1 MASNLSQTA
10 YQGLGG
16 THSERSES
24 CVGHVKLPRTTR
36 PPVATSL
43 CVPPAASLCVPPGY
57 TWRSRASAM
66 SHTTA
71 QPTTRTAAQIRR
83 EFIDFFARK
92 HGHTFVP
99 GSPVVPHDDPTL
111 LFANAGMNQF
121 KDVFLAQGSR
131 DYRRAVNSQKCIRA
145 GGKHNDLEDV
155 GRDDYHHTFFEMLG
169 NWSFGDYFKA
179 EAVAW
184 AWSLLTDPPPQ
195 GWGLDK
201 NRLHATVFGGN
212 DAEGLPP
219 DTEAEEIWK
228 QYIDPARISRWD
240 KKDNFWEMGETGPCG
255 PCSEIHYDFTPD
267 KSGAGLVNAGDPRVI
282 ELWNLVFI
290 QFNRARDGA
299 LTTLPARHVDTGMG
313 LERIVRVL
321 QDKQSNYD
329 IDLFTPIFKAIEART
344 GAHPYRGSLDDPVDT
359 AYRVIADHIRC
370 LTAAITDGA
379 WPGNEGRGYVLRR
392 ILRRAVRH
400 AHQTLQTSGAWLY
413 ELVPTVVRTLGDAF
427 PELDQRP
434 DRVADVIRDEE
445 ESFLRT
451 LDRGLVLFNEAA
463 QVAEMEAHPEGWMK
477 AEAPQRAVIPAD
489 VAFRLHDTFG
499 LPIDLTRVMAE
510 ERGMT
515 VDLDGYEKLM
525 DEARARSRRAA
536 GEKEPMELP
545 AEAGTRLKALG
556 AEPTLDGDKFEG
568 RPVESK
574 VLAIWSGRDV
584 DDSAPRDQRVGVI
597 LDRTNYYAE
606 AGGQVGDEGTIE
618 TDGACKFEV
627 QNTEA
632 CAGYVLH
639 IGRVTEGTLR
649 VGDRVTVSVD
659 RARRESIRA
668 NHTATHL
675 LNYALRDVLG
685 PEEDQK
691 GSLVAPD
698 RLRFDFSC
706 AHAMSDDEIERTQR
720 QVSRDLEKKIPV
732 FAEVVP
738 LKQARSINGVRA
750 VFGEK
755 YPDPVRVVSIGVRL
769 DEVLDDPAA
778 ERWRGFSI
786 ELCGGTHLGDTS
798 EASRFMIVGEQALA
812 AGVRR
817 ITALTGPAA
826 LAADAAA
833 RALEQRARAAAGLDD
848 DRLPGE
854 LDELSTLLDET
865 TIGATARAQITT
877 LLEPSRK
884 RAKTLRKA
892 RQAETRA
899 GLVGEARRIAA
910 AADGPIIVERIPGA
924 NPNDLL
930 SAMDAIRARHAE
942 AAVML
947 IGADEQ
953 ASRVSIVA
961 RVPEALVSRG
971 LKAGDWVREA
981 AEACGG
987 RGGGRA
993 DMAQAGAKN
1002 PQQVPEAITA
1012 ARAFAERALR

>member
-1 MASNLSQTA
+1 
-10 YQGLGG
+10 
-16 THSERSES
+16 
-24 CVGHVKLPRTTR
+24 
-36 PPVATSL
+36 
-43 CVPPAASLCVPPGY
+43 
-57 TWRSRASAM
+57 M

-83 EFIDFFARK
+83 EFIDFFTRK

-99 GSPVVPHDDPTL
+99 SSPVVPHDDPTL

-121 KDVFLAQGSR
+121 KDVFLAQGTR

-179 EAVAW
+179 EAIAW
-184 AWSLLTDPPPQ
+184 AWSLLTDLPPQ
-195 GWGLDK
+195 GWGLAKD
-201 NRLHATVFGGN
+201 RLYATVFGGN

-228 QYIDPARISRWD
+228 QYIDAARISRWD
-240 KKDNFWEMGETGPCG
+240 KKDNFWEMGEAGPCG

-290 QFNRARDGA
+290 QFNRGIDGT
-299 LTTLPARHVDTGMG
+299 LTPLPAHGVDTGMG
-313 LERIVRVL
+313 LERLVRIL
-321 QDKQSNYD
+321 QNKQSNYD
-329 IDLFTPIFKAIEART
+329 IDLFAPIFKAIENHT
-344 GAHPYRGSLDDPVDT
+344 GAHPYRGSLDDPVDI
-359 AYRVIADHIRC
+359 AYRVVADHIRC

-413 ELVPTVVRTLGDAF
+413 ELVPTVVQTLGDAF
-427 PELDQRP
+427 PELEQRP

-451 LDRGLVLFNEAA
+451 LDRGLELFTKAVGDAGEAGRRQISA
-463 QVAEMEAHPEGWMK
+463 G
-477 AEAPQRAVIPAD
+477 D
-489 VAFRLHDTFG
+489 AFRLHDTYG

-525 DEARARSRRAA
+525 DEARARSRQAA

-545 AEAGTRLKALG
+545 AEVITRLKALG
-556 AEPTLDGDKFEG
+556 TEPTRDGDKFEG
-568 RPVESK
+568 RPVESA
-574 VLAIWSGRDV
+574 VLAIWNGCDL
-584 DDSAPRDQRVGVI
+584 DDSATRDQRVGVI
-597 LDRTNYYAE
+597 LDRTNHYAE

-632 CAGYVLH
+632 CADYVLH

-659 RARRESIRA
+659 RARREPIRA

-720 QVSRDLEKKIPV
+720 LVGRDIEKKIPV
-732 FAEVVP
+732 FGEVVP
-738 LKQARSINGVRA
+738 LEQARSINGVRA

-778 ERWRGFSI
+778 ERWREFSI

-798 EASRFMIVGEQALA
+798 EASRFMIVSEQALA

-826 LAADAAA
+826 LAAEAAA
-833 RALEQRARAAAGLDD
+833 RALEQRARAAGGLDD

-854 LDELSTLLDET
+854 LDELSALLDET

-877 LLEPSRK
+877 LLEPLRK

-910 AADGPIIVERIPGA
+910 AADGPIIVERMPGA

-930 SAMDAIRARHAE
+930 SAMDAIRSRHAE

-961 RVPEALVSRG
+961 RVPEALISRG

-981 AEACGG
+981 ATACGG
-987 RGGGRA
+987 RGGGRP

-1002 PQQVPEAITA
+1002 PQQVPEAIAA
-1012 ARAFAERALR
+1012 ARAFAERALQ

>member
-1 MASNLSQTA
+1 MSHQTA
-10 YQGLGG
+10 Q
-16 THSERSES
+16 
-24 CVGHVKLPRTTR
+24 
-36 PPVATSL
+36 
-43 CVPPAASLCVPPGY
+43 
-57 TWRSRASAM
+57 
-66 SHTTA
+66 
-71 QPTTRTAAQIRR
+71 QTTRTAAQIRR
-83 EFIDFFARK
+83 EFIDFFTRK

-99 GSPVVPHDDPTL
+99 SSPVVPHDDPSL

-121 KDVFLAQGSR
+121 KDVFLGQGSR

-155 GRDDYHHTFFEMLG
+155 GKDHYHHTFFEMLG

-179 EAVAW
+179 EAVEW
-184 AWSLLTDPPPQ
+184 AWSLLTDPPPE

-201 NRLHATVFGGN
+201 QRLYATVFGGD

-219 DTEAEEIWK
+219 DTETEEIWK
-228 QYIDPARISRWD
+228 QYIDPARISRWG

-267 KSGAGLVNAGDPRVI
+267 KSGAGLVNLGDPLVI

-290 QFNRARDGA
+290 QFNRGGDGA
-299 LTTLPARHVDTGMG
+299 LAPLPAKHVDTGMG
-313 LERIVRVL
+313 LERLVRIL
-321 QDKQSNYD
+321 QHKDSNYD
-329 IDLFTPIFKAIEART
+329 IDLFTPIFEAIEAHT
-344 GAHPYRGSLDDPVDT
+344 GAHPYRGSLDDPVDM
-359 AYRVIADHIRC
+359 AYRVIADHMRC
-370 LTAAITDGA
+370 LTVAITDGA

-400 AHQTLQTSGAWLY
+400 AHQTLQTTGAWLH

-427 PELDQRP
+427 PELEQRP
-434 DRVADVIRDEE
+434 DKIADVIRDEE

-451 LDRGLVLFNEAA
+451 LDRGLDLFA
-463 QVAEMEAHPEGWMK
+463 
-477 AEAPQRAVIPAD
+477 RAVDDAGKAGRTQISAGD
-489 VAFRLHDTFG
+489 AFRLHDTFG

-510 ERGMT
+510 ERGIT
-515 VDLDGYEKLM
+515 VDLDGYETLM
-525 DEARARSRRAA
+525 EEARQRSRRAT

-545 AEAGTRLKALG
+545 AEAIARLKELG
-556 AEPTLDGDKFEG
+556 VEPTLDGDKFEG
-568 RPVESK
+568 RPVDSE
-574 VLAIWSGRDV
+574 VVAIWSGSTF
-584 DDSAPRDQRVGVI
+584 DDTAPVDQRVGVI
-597 LDRTNYYAE
+597 LRRTNHYAE

-618 TDGACKFEV
+618 TDGDCRFEV
-627 QNTEA
+627 ENTEA
-632 CAGYVLH
+632 CAEYVLH

-649 VGDRVTVSVD
+649 VGDGLTVSVD

-675 LNYALRDVLG
+675 LNFALREVIG

-706 AHAMSDDEIERTQR
+706 AHAMTDEQIERTQR
-720 QVSRDLEKKIPV
+720 RANEDIEKKAPV
-732 FAEVVP
+732 FAQVVP
-738 LKQARSINGVRA
+738 LEQARSINGVRA

-755 YPDPVRVVSIGVRL
+755 YPDPVRVVSIGVAL
-769 DEVLDDPAA
+769 DEVLSDPGD
-778 ERWRGFSI
+778 ERWRRYSI

-798 EASRFMIVGEQALA
+798 EASRFVIVGEQALA

-817 ITALTGPAA
+817 ITALTGSAA
-826 LAADAAA
+826 LAAEATA
-833 RALEQRARAAAGLDD
+833 RGLEQRARAAADLDD

-854 LDELSTLLDET
+854 LDQLTALLDES
-865 TIGATARAQITT
+865 TIGATCRAQITT
-877 LLEPSRK
+877 LLDPLRK
-884 RAKTLRKA
+884 RVKKIRKA
-892 RQAETRA
+892 HQAETRA
-899 GLVGEARRIAA
+899 GLVDEARRIAA
-910 AADGPIIVERIPGA
+910 SAGGPIIVQRLPGA

-930 SAMDAIRARHAE
+930 SAMDAIRSKHAD

-947 IGADEQ
+947 IGADEE

-961 RVPEALVSRG
+961 RVPEALVSKG

-981 AEACGG
+981 ATACGG
-987 RGGGRA
+987 RGGGRP

-1002 PQQVPEAITA
+1002 PQQVPEAIAA
-1012 ARAFAERALR
+1012 ARAFAETALG